1 MDGSFQVMRLA
12 GIPVRLHY
20 TWLLAVGL
28 VAWSLASGFFPGR
41 YPGWEPLQYW
51 AVGAAAAVL
60 LFVSVLVHELS
71 HAVVARARG
80 FGVRG
85 ITLFVFGG
93 VAEVEGEAERP
104 LDEFLIAIVGP
115 ITSFAIAGLAW
126 LLAGAIPDRT
136 GMAHAIAYYLAF
148 GNLILGA
155 FNLVP
160 GFPLDGGR
168 VLRAIVWALSGSLR
182 TATNIASYTG
192 QAIALGLVA
201 VGVWSMVNGD
211 LYGGLW
217 TAAIGW
223 FLNGAAEQT
232 RRGVAAQQSFRGVRV
247 ADLMTPDPPFLA
259 PDTPLDAFVH
269 EHVIRRARRALPV
282 ADGSKL
288 VGIVSVAD
296 AQKVPADAWP
306 ATPISAVMTGSDL
319 AVVSPADPASK
330 ALEAMA
336 ARELHQ
342 LLVVDRGVLVGLI
355 TRAGLLQYL
364 ALREQLGMPR
374 RAAPAPRTAAARRLD
389 EAA

>member
-12 GIPVRLHY
+12 GIPIRLHY

-28 VAWSLASGFFPGR
+28 MAWSLAAGFFPDA
-41 YPGWEPLQYW
+41 YPGWEPTAYW
-51 AVGAAAAVL
+51 AAGVAAALL
-60 LFVSVLVHELS
+60 LFVSVLLHELA
-71 HAVVARARG
+71 HAVVARGRG
-80 FGVRG
+80 FEVRG

-104 LDEFLIAIVGP
+104 LDEFLIAVVGP
-115 ITSFAIAGLAW
+115 IASFAIAGLAW
-126 LLAGAIPDRT
+126 LAARAVADES
-136 GMAHAIAYYLAF
+136 GMAHAIASYLALA
-148 GNLILGA
+148 NLILGL

-168 VLRAIVWALSGSLR
+168 ILRAVVWALSGSLR
-182 TATNIASYTG
+182 TATNVASFAG

-201 VGVWSMVNGD
+201 WGVWRMVGGD
-211 LYGGLW
+211 LFGGLW
-217 TAAIGW
+217 TAFIGW

-259 PDTPLDAFVH
+259 PDTRLDAFVH
-269 EHVIRRARRALPV
+269 EEVIRRGRRALPV
-282 ADGSKL
+282 SDGSKL
-288 VGIVSVAD
+288 IGIVSIAD

-306 ATPISAVMTGSDL
+306 NTPISAVMTAQDL
-319 AVVSPADPASK
+319 AVVAPGDPASK
-330 ALEAMA
+330 ALAAMA

-342 LLVVDRGVLVGLI
+342 LLVVERGVLVGLI

-374 RAAPAPRTAAARRLD
+374 RVVPAQPKLPRRLG